1 METHRRLQ
9 QTDDDLERSLVHED
23 ATRRSMRASARPD
36 APAPIAT
43 PEFTEFTAAAPS
55 SLSASMP
62 VASST
67 PEAPMRFYATQGPS
81 VASLGVTMPSLPM
94 LPDDLDQKVA
104 EILGESP
111 GKAERSV
118 LATSSSLDDA
128 FALGDLPITID
139 DLDVFGDE
147 LDDPTTDA

>member
-1 METHRRLQ
+1 
-9 QTDDDLERSLVHED
+9 
-23 ATRRSMRASARPD
+23 
-36 APAPIAT
+36 
-43 PEFTEFTAAAPS
+43 
-55 SLSASMP
+55 
-62 VASST
+62 
-67 PEAPMRFYATQGPS
+67 
-81 VASLGVTMPSLPM
+81 MPSLPM